1 MTNQVLKEDRERKIR
16 QAFDLVRRLQYEKL
30 RKRLTMAQRSGR
42 PIVFLRTNELD
53 AVKYIIDY
61 QDIVPADYTSAPANG
76 VVKKSSILYGLP
88 DFNLRLEQ
96 DGIAPDMIKKPTL
109 FILFADETEDNQ
121 MHDANTATLNEKLFK
136 FMQLYQNVSIA
147 RNRKYSETPSAIV
160 RSMILIVTSVTP
172 KIPDNIALYTEYI
185 QWEPMSEEALR
196 QYLSV
201 VLSGIDR
208 SIELKVEGGVDEGY
222 LDILA
227 KQFKGLSGTK
237 INQIL
242 LKIWYEYKQQV
253 YWPDYKDSDVFKKD
267 VLSLIRKEKEQLIA
281 TSSVLRLEKDSEKK
295 ATGLDYLEKYL
306 KEKERLIDGMDTY
319 RKDWAIKPAKGL
331 LFAGI
336 PGAGK
341 SLMAKYAAHLLK
353 IPLIKMDMGDVQNK
367 YVGESERRMVEA
379 LELVNAMSPCV
390 LWIDEIEKSFAG
402 SSGDDGGNG
411 VPQRLFGKF
420 LTWMQEKERMD
431 VCCFVFAT
439 ANDVSKLPPEL
450 FRSGRFDAKFYTF
463 MPNADECGE
472 IFDALIR
479 GLCADY
485 NTYHERDLYKK
496 KLFDL
501 SKINKELFLE
511 FLDGELCLPDPIS
524 ERDRTRITRENKF
537 FTGADIENVIKR
549 AQELY
554 VLNEYS
560 SSSPGYVYDA
570 KGFKEC
576 LINSIGEIK
585 TYGETDLEKIAA
597 CYAKMA
603 CNNFSPASKGIKLSD
618 ENYLE
623 LLPFK
628 GYDEYRKVS
637 GEYILYQLK
646 DEEAHVEKMRHSYDK
661 CLFYVVS
668 NVLNRDREIILQ
680 DKRK

>member
-1 MTNQVLKEDRERKIR
+1 MTNQMTKEERERRVRK
-16 QAFDLVRRLQYEKL
+16 AFDRVRRLQYEKL

-61 QDIVPADYTSAPANG
+61 QDIVPDDYTSPPVNG
-76 VVKKSSILYGLP
+76 LAKKSSILYGLP
-88 DFNLRLEQ
+88 DFNLRQEK
-96 DGIAPDMIKKPTL
+96 DGINMDIEKPTL

-121 MHDANTATLNEKLFK
+121 RRDKIAVLNEKLFK
-136 FMQLYQNVSIA
+136 FMQLYQNISLA
-147 RNRKYSETPSAIV
+147 RTRKHLETPPAIAQ
-160 RSMILIVTSVTP
+160 SMILIVTSVTP
-172 KIPDNIALYTEYI
+172 KIPDNIILYTEYI
-185 QWEPMSEEALR
+185 QWEPMLEETLR

-201 VLSGIDR
+201 ALRGIDR
-208 SIELKVEGGVDEGY
+208 NIEMKAEGGVDEGY

-242 LKIWYEYKQQV
+242 LKIWYEYDQQV
-253 YWPDYKDSDVFKKD
+253 YWPDYKDSNVFKED
-267 VLSLIRKEKEQLIA
+267 VLSLIRKEKEQLIS
-281 TSSVLRLEKDSEKK
+281 TSSILRLEKNSEKK
-295 ATGLDYLEKYL
+295 ATGLDNLERYLQ
-306 KEKERLIDGMDTY
+306 EKERLIDGMDIY
-319 RKDWAIKPAKGL
+319 RRNWAIKPAKGL
-331 LFAGI
+331 IFAGI

-402 SSGDDGGNG
+402 SSGNEGDSG
-411 VPQRLFGKF
+411 VTQRLFGKF
-420 LTWMQEKERMD
+420 LTWMQEKERLD

-463 MPNADECGE
+463 MPVAEECGE
-472 IFDALIR
+472 IFEALLK
-479 GLCADY
+479 GLNEEY
-485 NTYHERDLYKK
+485 KTYHERDSHKK
-496 KLFDL
+496 ELFD
-501 SKINKELFLE
+501 SDKINKELFMS
-511 FLDGELCLPDPIS
+511 FLDSELCLPDPIS
-524 ERDRTRITRENKF
+524 EKNRTKITRENKF

-554 VLNEYS
+554 VLSGYS
-560 SSSPGYVYDA
+560 SLDTNYVYGA
-570 KGFKEC
+570 EGFEEC
-576 LINSIGEIK
+576 LRKSIGEIK

-597 CYAKMA
+597 CFAKMA
-603 CNNFSPASKGIKLSD
+603 YNNFSPASKGIKLSGD
-618 ENYLE
+618 NYLE

-637 GEYILYQLK
+637 EEFVLYQVE
-646 DEEAHVEKMRHSYDK
+646 DEAAHVKKMSHRYDK

-668 NVLNRDREIILQ
+668 NVLNRDREVILQ
-680 DKRK
+680 DKKRRV